1 MISLIIGHKGSGKTK
16 HLIALVNEAMENS
29 DGNVVCI
36 EKEPLLT
43 YDVNYQVRLIDTDQY
58 GINGYSQFFGFL
70 CGVCAGDHDI
80 TDILIDATLKIGG
93 RDYAALAAFLRDV
106 DKFCVST
113 GKKVTFTISADKN
126 ELPAEIFDF
135 CEVL

>member
-1 MISLIIGHKGSGKTK
+1 MISLILGHKGSGKTK
-16 HLIALVNEAMENS
+16 HLIALVNESMEKS

-58 GINGYSQFFGFL
+58 GISGYDQFFGFL

-80 TDILIDATLKIGG
+80 TDVLIDATLKIGG
-93 RDYAALAAFLRDV
+93 RDYDALAAFLKNV
-106 DKFCVST
+106 DKYCAGT
-113 GKKVTFTISADKN
+113 GKKVTFTVSADKD
-126 ELPAEIFDF
+126 ELPASIFDF
-135 CEVL
+135 CEIL

>member
-16 HLIALVNEAMENS
+16 HLIALVNESMEKS

-58 GINGYSQFFGFL
+58 GISGYDQFFGFL

-93 RDYAALAAFLRDV
+93 RDYAALAKFLKAV
-106 DKFCVST
+106 DKFCVGT
-113 GKKVTFTISADKN
+113 GKKVTFTVSADKD
-126 ELPAEIFDF
+126 ELPSEIFDF
-135 CEVL
+135 CEIL